1 MSNIFI
7 NRNRS
12 QGAYTT
18 PMLKQKFLTNEQ
30 QWVARANKTKD
41 GPGDVFFKGS
51 LRYSKNPDL
60 SPKHT
65 GIGWSIVDSCDYVK
79 PAPEMMEER
88 WGKTETSFPL
98 HKAYNIYEDANQ
110 PYEKRLELYPGVGS
124 PDLHPSQQSNGFV
137 NYTNS
142 GGISNKDDI
151 RG

>member
-18 PMLKQKFLTNEQ
+18 PMLRQRFLTTEET
-30 QWVARANKTKD
+30 WALRAKKTND
-41 GPGDVFFKGS
+41 GPGDNFYKKS

-60 SPKHT
+60 SPRHT

-79 PAPEMMEER
+79 LNQEQQEER

-98 HKAYNIYEDANQ
+98 HKAYTIYEDAKQ
-110 PYEKRLELYPGVGS
+110 PYDKRLDLFPGVGQ
-124 PDLHPSQQSNGFV
+124 PDLDP
-137 NYTNS
+137 
-142 GGISNKDDI
+142 NK
-151 RG
+151 